1 MCVTERGRGRTEE
14 ASRETEMSRILENLY
29 TLEKK
34 LNQWRDFILE
44 KWGEKA
50 EEENEPQ
57 YN

>member
-1 MCVTERGRGRTEE
+1 
-14 ASRETEMSRILENLY
+14 MSRILENLY